1 MQGVPSNQQSLFN
14 HLNRPWIDLSRPTM
28 TSNDIQCA
36 KNSKYKK
43 DKTRLGG
50 GQRGDKGGWSSRT
63 FDLLYYMII
72 DLDRS
77 KDLRWLLMSG
87 AIFILRWSCFR
98 TRFNDRAISIF
109 LVEEVMKSDECC
121 RWWSGTG
128 SMKFLHRFVNIDT
141 WIYLSFY
148 KYLSKLMFVWCDD
161 VCTVIDDEVE
171 LGVWSFPT
179 LAIKSLVHFHPPSP
193 SDDSYLS
200 LKRPQKVWLR
210 HSNLVI
216 HSPPK

>member
-1 MQGVPSNQQSLFN
+1 
-14 HLNRPWIDLSRPTM
+14 
-28 TSNDIQCA
+28 
-36 KNSKYKK
+36 
-43 DKTRLGG
+43 
-50 GQRGDKGGWSSRT
+50 
-63 FDLLYYMII
+63 
-72 DLDRS
+72 
-77 KDLRWLLMSG
+77 MSG

-161 VCTVIDDEVE
+161 VRTVVDDEVE

-193 SDDSYLS
+193 PDDSYLS

-216 HSPPK
+216 HFPPKVIWRVMLQDKISNYFVIFCEIPKNQALQVWLWILPPPRRRAPRPTSILFQSFYLSHVHRIYRNKQNMSHSQMLGKV